1 MENIVNLMTMPNFFK
16 TPCRLHMK
24 FFAPLKLVCAFWM
37 LVFISACDTQ
47 TTAKSGGK
55 VVRIT
60 DGDTFTMLTTS
71 NQQVKVR
78 LHGIDCPERAQ
89 DYGSVARQGLSDLIF
104 GQVVRIDKRDVDRY
118 GRTIA
123 VVYNNKNQNVNEQ
136 LLRRGLAWHYKEY
149 DQNPAWDDLQLLA
162 QREKKG
168 LWAQPN
174 PTPPWA
180 WRKRKR
186 DTAE

>member
-1 MENIVNLMTMPNFFK
+1 MTMPNFFK